1 MNNVIAD
8 ALVVGGG
15 IAGGA
20 LAAYLAR
27 AGRHVIVIERQP
39 GPRDKVCGE
48 FISAEAAYYLREL
61 AIDLNALGAFAIS
74 SVRAYTEKHAAS
86 APLPFEA
93 FSISRR
99 ALDEAVLRRASSW
112 GAEVWRGCVVRSL
125 QRRDGHWIAKLDG
138 NATVIAHAAFL
149 ATGKH
154 DLKGFKRPPGRQNDL
169 VGFKLHWRL
178 AATQQ
183 ATLGPAVELFLFP
196 GGYAGLELVEGGI
209 ANFCLVVRR
218 EHFTSLG
225 GRWDFLL
232 SALRSDLPPLHERLA
247 GGEPCWQRPLAI
259 SSIPYGYLRR
269 SGDGPWRLGDQA
281 AVIPSFAGEG
291 ISIAL
296 HSARLAAQSYIGACS
311 QAEFESQLAS
321 DIGPQVRS
329 ATLLSR
335 MLVHRSGQTA
345 VMALTRRIPLVMG
358 NIAQHTRIAKR
369 RLIGGT
375 FRNEFSDAAREIRS
389 LN

>member
-125 QRRDGHWIAKLDG
+125 QGRDGHWIAKLDG

-154 DLKGFKRPPGRQNDL
+154 DLKGFKRPPAVKTIWSGSNYTGVSQQRSKQRSDPLSSCFFSQAGTRDSNLSRAGSQTSASLSVVSTSPRSAGDGTFCSQRCEVTFRRFTNGSRAASL
-169 VGFKLHWRL
+169 VGNGRL
-178 AATQQ
+178 RFPQFLMVISGVPEMVPGAWATK
-183 ATLGPAVELFLFP
+183 
-196 GGYAGLELVEGGI
+196 
-209 ANFCLVVRR
+209 
-218 EHFTSLG
+218 
-225 GRWDFLL
+225 
-232 SALRSDLPPLHERLA
+232 PP
-247 GGEPCWQRPLAI
+247 
-259 SSIPYGYLRR
+259 
-269 SGDGPWRLGDQA
+269 
-281 AVIPSFAGEG
+281 
-291 ISIAL
+291 
-296 HSARLAAQSYIGACS
+296 
-311 QAEFESQLAS
+311 
-321 DIGPQVRS
+321 
-329 ATLLSR
+329 
-335 MLVHRSGQTA
+335 
-345 VMALTRRIPLVMG
+345 
-358 NIAQHTRIAKR
+358 
-369 RLIGGT
+369 
-375 FRNEFSDAAREIRS
+375 
-389 LN
+389 